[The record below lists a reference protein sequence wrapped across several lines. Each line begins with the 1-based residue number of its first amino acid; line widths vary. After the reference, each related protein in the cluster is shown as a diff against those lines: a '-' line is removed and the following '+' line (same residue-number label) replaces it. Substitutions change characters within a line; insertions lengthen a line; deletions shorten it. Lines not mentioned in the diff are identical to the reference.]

1 MEDVV
6 DLIATDAS
14 ASDISDKMKE
24 ILYAKAAER
33 IDIARPYVANAMFG
47 QEFEYP
53 EVEDEVETEVG
64 DEPDEVV
71 DEIETETE
79 TEQKRN
85 QKNDYQTTSRMIV
98 LVVMQPTSYQPQ
110 AVLHVMMQ
118 NSELLQYDGTIW
130 E

>member
-33 IDIARPYVANAMFG
+33 IDVARPYVANAMFG

-53 EVEDEVETEVG
+53 EVDETENEVETEVEAEAETEVGDEVETEV
-64 DEPDEVV
+64 
-71 DEIETETE
+71 ETEPE
-79 TEQKRN
+79 EE
-85 QKNDYQTTSRMIV
+85 
-98 LVVMQPTSYQPQ
+98 
-110 AVLHVMMQ
+110 
-118 NSELLQYDGTIW
+118 SE

>member
-24 ILYAKAAER
+24 LLFTKAAER
-33 IDIARPYVANAMFG
+33 IEIARPYVANAMFG

-64 DEPDEVV
+64 DEPTDEVV
-71 DEIETETE
+71 DEVETETE
-79 TEQKRN
+79 T
-85 QKNDYQTTSRMIV
+85 D
-98 LVVMQPTSYQPQ
+98 
-110 AVLHVMMQ
+110 
-118 NSELLQYDGTIW
+118 SE

>member
-24 ILYAKAAER
+24 LLYAKAAER
-33 IDIARPYVANAMFG
+33 VDVARPYVANAMFG

-53 EVEDEVETEVG
+53 EVEDDETAN
-64 DEPDEVV
+64 EVV
-71 DEIETETE
+71 DELETETD
-79 TEQKRN
+79 TEEE
-85 QKNDYQTTSRMIV
+85 
-98 LVVMQPTSYQPQ
+98 
-110 AVLHVMMQ
+110 
-118 NSELLQYDGTIW
+118 SE

>member
-1 MEDVV
+1 MDDVI

-24 ILYAKAAER
+24 ILYAKAADR
-33 IDIARPYVANAMFG
+33 IDVARPYVANAMFG

-64 DEPDEVV
+64 DEPTDGVV
-71 DEIETETE
+71 DETETD
-79 TEQKRN
+79 TE
-85 QKNDYQTTSRMIV
+85 
-98 LVVMQPTSYQPQ
+98 
-110 AVLHVMMQ
+110 
-118 NSELLQYDGTIW
+118 E

>member
-33 IDIARPYVANAMFG
+33 IDVARPYVANAMFG

-53 EVEDEVETEVG
+53 EDEVDETT
-64 DEPDEVV
+64 DEVV
-71 DEIETETE
+71 DELETETD
-79 TEQKRN
+79 TEEE
-85 QKNDYQTTSRMIV
+85 
-98 LVVMQPTSYQPQ
+98 
-110 AVLHVMMQ
+110 
-118 NSELLQYDGTIW
+118 SE

>member
-6 DLIATDAS
+6 DLIATDSS
-14 ASDISDKMKE
+14 ASDVSDKLKE

-53 EVEDEVETEVG
+53 TEDETESEVT
-64 DEPDEVV
+64 DEPAEEEPSA
-71 DEIETETE
+71 EIETETD
-79 TEQKRN
+79 TEEE
-85 QKNDYQTTSRMIV
+85 
-98 LVVMQPTSYQPQ
+98 
-110 AVLHVMMQ
+110 
-118 NSELLQYDGTIW
+118 SE

>member
-33 IDIARPYVANAMFG
+33 IDVARPYVANAMFG

-53 EVEDEVETEVG
+53 EVEDEVED
-64 DEPDEVV
+64 DETTDEVV
-71 DEIETETE
+71 DELETETE
-79 TEQKRN
+79 TDTEEE
-85 QKNDYQTTSRMIV
+85 
-98 LVVMQPTSYQPQ
+98 
-110 AVLHVMMQ
+110 
-118 NSELLQYDGTIW
+118 SE

>member
-6 DLIATDAS
+6 DLIATDSS
-14 ASDISDKMKE
+14 ASDVSDKLKE

-53 EVEDEVETEVG
+53 QVEGEIETEIG
-64 DEPDEVV
+64 DEPTDEVV

-79 TEQKRN
+79 EE
-85 QKNDYQTTSRMIV
+85 
-98 LVVMQPTSYQPQ
+98 
-110 AVLHVMMQ
+110 
-118 NSELLQYDGTIW
+118 SE